1 MPLDRLPLTGP
12 GRRAANARRLL
23 RRGLAF
29 LALAAAAWALSAAS
43 TRSAQTTDV
52 VVAADDVPAGA
63 TLTGADVRVVPRPV
77 AHVPADAARAPAE
90 LVGRPVTGAISRG
103 EVLVPARVVGAG
115 ALDRLPAG
123 RRAVSV
129 PVADPAGA
137 RAVVAGNRVDLYRPG
152 RSEPV
157 LRGALVLS
165 VPLPAANA
173 VGPDHLQVAAPTT
186 EVGRLTAEDGSG
198 TVAGYVVALA
208 ATR

>member
-43 TRSAQTTDV
+43 TRNAQTTEV

-103 EVLVPARVVGAG
+103 EVL
-115 ALDRLPAG
+115 
-123 RRAVSV
+123 
-129 PVADPAGA
+129 
-137 RAVVAGNRVDLYRPG
+137 
-152 RSEPV
+152 
-157 LRGALVLS
+157 LS
-165 VPLPAANA
+165 LI
-173 VGPDHLQVAAPTT
+173 HI
-186 EVGRLTAEDGSG
+186 
-198 TVAGYVVALA
+198 
-208 ATR
+208 